1 MGGHDDPTSIRK
13 NVYVEGIANYRDQIH
28 LRFWQRAA
36 NRKSMTTLAL
46 AAVAFPVFLYQ
57 MSVYTEQQM
66 ADKQAAFK
74 KEYQPPSSRLENTR
88 TQKA

>member
-28 LRFWQRAA
+28 LRFFQRAA

-46 AAVAFPVFLYQ
+46 AAVAFPLFLYNLTA
-57 MSVYTEQQM
+57 YTEQQM

-74 KEYQPPSSRLENTR
+74 KEYQPPKSRYENTR